1 MRATLTLNG
10 LICLLFQNGRCPS
23 KRGVGISF
31 GPDVTNKFL
40 EKNDLGNYRKYISEL
55 HFRKNSYF
63 KDLCLVENHR
73 SVSNFNPSAV
83 IKTWY
88 PSIFF

>member
-40 EKNDLGNYRKYISEL
+40 EKNDLGNYRKYISERTSFQKEL
-55 HFRKNSYF
+55 LFQ
-63 KDLCLVENHR
+63 R
-73 SVSNFNPSAV
+73 SMFS
-83 IKTWY
+83 
-88 PSIFF
+88 